1 MVFAIRPAV
10 PDDFDELFA
19 LDQSCFSQGIAWSKA
34 ELAYFLRYPGNFS
47 LVVEEDGIPGIA
59 GFAIAG
65 IERRRGLPIGRLI
78 TIDVRTHCRR
88 RGVGQMLMNAV
99 EDRLRAADAQAI
111 QLEVAVNNGVAQ
123 EFYGHHGFLRT
134 GRIPG
139 YYQGRLDAY
148 VMEKRL
154 KPLHSP
160 ARLQ

>member
-1 MVFAIRPAV
+1 MTFHLRPAK
-10 PDDFDELFA
+10 PDDFSELYA
-19 LDQSCFSQGIAWSKA
+19 VDQSCFSQGIAWSKA

-47 LVVEEDGIPGIA
+47 LVVEEDGVPGIA

-65 IERRRGLPIGRLI
+65 LQRKRGLMFGRLI

-88 RGVGQMLMNAV
+88 RGVGQMLMNAI
-99 EDRLRAADAQAI
+99 EERLREAGAESI
-111 QLEVAVNNGVAQ
+111 QLEVAINNGVAQ
-123 EFYGHHGFLRT
+123 EFYGRRGFVRT

-139 YYQGRLDAY
+139 YYKGRLDAY

-154 KPLHSP
+154 KAKAA

>member
-1 MVFAIRPAV
+1 MTFRLRPAQ
-10 PDDFDELFA
+10 PDDFDELYA
-19 LDQSCFSQGIAWSKA
+19 LDQSCFSHGIAWSKA

-47 LVVEEDGIPGIA
+47 LVVEEEGFPGIA

-65 IERRRGLPIGRLI
+65 LERRRGLMFGRLI
-78 TIDVRTHCRR
+78 TIDVRGHCRR
-88 RGVGQMLMNAV
+88 RGVGQMLMSAI
-99 EDRLRAADAQAI
+99 EERLRAADAQAI

-123 EFYGHHGFLRT
+123 EFYGCRGFVRT

-154 KPLHSP
+154 KPV
-160 ARLQ
+160 RLQ

>member
-1 MVFAIRPAV
+1 MAFHIRPAE
-10 PDDFDELFA
+10 PDDFSEMYA
-19 LDQSCFSQGIAWSKA
+19 VDQSCFSRGIAWSKA

-47 LVVEEDGIPGIA
+47 LVVEEEGVPGIA

-65 IERRRGLPIGRLI
+65 LQRRRGLMLGRLI
-78 TIDVRTHCRR
+78 TIDVRAHTRQ
-88 RGVGQMLMNAV
+88 RGVGQMLMRAI
-99 EDRLRAADAQAI
+99 EERLREADAESI

-123 EFYGHHGFLRT
+123 EFYGHRGFVRT
-134 GRIPG
+134 GRLPG

-154 KPLHSP
+154 KAKSA

>member
-1 MVFAIRPAV
+1 VTFHLRPAK
-10 PDDFDELFA
+10 PDDFSELYA
-19 LDQSCFSQGIAWSKA
+19 VDQSCFSQGIAWSKA

-47 LVVEEDGIPGIA
+47 LVVEEEGVPGIA

-65 IERRRGLPIGRLI
+65 LQRKRGLMFGRLI

-88 RGVGQMLMNAV
+88 RGVGQMLMNAI
-99 EDRLRAADAQAI
+99 EERLREAEAESI
-111 QLEVAVNNGVAQ
+111 QLEVAINNGVAQ
-123 EFYGHHGFLRT
+123 EFYGRRGFVRT

-139 YYQGRLDAY
+139 YYKGRLDAY

-154 KPLHSP
+154 KAKSA

>member
-1 MVFAIRPAV
+1 MTFHLRPAK
-10 PDDFDELFA
+10 PDDFSELYA
-19 LDQSCFSQGIAWSKA
+19 VDQSCFSQGIAWSKA

-47 LVVEEDGIPGIA
+47 LIVEEDGVPGIA

-65 IERRRGLPIGRLI
+65 LQRKRGLMFGRLI

-88 RGVGQMLMNAV
+88 RGVGQLLMNAI
-99 EDRLRAADAQAI
+99 EERLREAGAESI
-111 QLEVAVNNGVAQ
+111 QLEVAINNGVAQ
-123 EFYGHHGFLRT
+123 EFYGRRGFVRT

-139 YYQGRLDAY
+139 YYKGRLDAY

-154 KPLHSP
+154 KAKSA

>member
-1 MVFAIRPAV
+1 VTFHLRPAK
-10 PDDFDELFA
+10 PDDFSELYA
-19 LDQSCFSQGIAWSKA
+19 VDQSCFSQGIAWSKA

-47 LVVEEDGIPGIA
+47 LVVEEDGVPGIA

-65 IERRRGLPIGRLI
+65 LQRKRGLMFGRLI

-88 RGVGQMLMNAV
+88 RGVGQMLMNAI
-99 EDRLRAADAQAI
+99 EERLREAGAESI
-111 QLEVAVNNGVAQ
+111 QLEVAINNGVAQ
-123 EFYGHHGFLRT
+123 EFYGRRGFVRT

-139 YYQGRLDAY
+139 YYKGRLDAY

-154 KPLHSP
+154 KAKSA